1 MLRKTSRKKF
11 GPKQRDISTAQGLE
25 LGLPS
30 FEAARKAIKYFRKA
44 GLHSAAKALEFILGW
59 VLQRPRRNGRKDDLL
74 TVIDVGAER
83 GRQGI
88 TSHMSAR
95 TTLKSRTSSFY
106 KSKNFWKNNKS
117 IWNVV
122 RLPYGTE
129 ESCHTARDRR
139 SNEVQI
145 HEASLWTTKNF
156 DAVLAESKMGF
167 SDGTRGVGEVPVCI
181 RPAAFGA
188 ITFKYGILDGKPHFY
203 DIECCGGQVPGEQTV
218 PRAELW
224 AAIVLMTRCNANAV
238 ARFGIDAAYVTQG
251 VGNRQKLVK
260 REQRGFVGHFLYHP

>member
-1 MLRKTSRKKF
+1 M
-11 GPKQRDISTAQGLE
+11 
-25 LGLPS
+25 
-30 FEAARKAIKYFRKA
+30 
-44 GLHSAAKALEFILGW
+44 
-59 VLQRPRRNGRKDDLL
+59 
-74 TVIDVGAER
+74 
-83 GRQGI
+83 
-88 TSHMSAR
+88 
-95 TTLKSRTSSFY
+95 
-106 KSKNFWKNNKS
+106 
-117 IWNVV
+117 
-122 RLPYGTE
+122 PYN
-129 ESCHTARDRR
+129 ADRR

-145 HEASLWTTKNF
+145 HEAALWTTKNF

-167 SDGTRGVGEVPVCI
+167 SDGTRGVGEVPICI

-203 DIECCGGQVPGEQTV
+203 EIECCGGQVPGEQTV

-260 REQRGFVGHFLYHP
+260 GSNGDLWDIFFIILDMRTCRNQLLQGGFAPRGGRNTSSGREVRAHLRYHW